1 MKLGCKGGRMPY
13 NTRLDGRSPTNK
25 HISIKDDDGLVV
37 AIIEATGKTADLS
50 VSTAH
55 GYKVEK
61 ESKDA

>member
-1 MKLGCKGGRMPY
+1 MPY